1 MKTITINE
9 FEYPTYATVEDADKY
24 FSAKFGS
31 TWGDIEQSDKEKLL
45 VTATREIEKAEFQ
58 FCKVDINQ
66 DLAFP
71 RMPRFNCYDVIIN
84 PEKELIECCCEI
96 ANAINNLSF
105 AESITTPGIDKI
117 KSMSI
122 GDTSITYKDGAEIE
136 VDAFS
141 ATASPIIKKYLHRWL
156 KGNIKIIL

>member
-1 MKTITINE
+1 MKTITIND

-31 TWGDIEQSDKEKLL
+31 TWGEVEQADKEKLL

-58 FCKVDINQ
+58 FCKVDEDQ
-66 DLAFP
+66 ELAFP

-96 ANAINNLSF
+96 ANAIYNLPM
-105 AESITTPGIDKI
+105 AETITTPGIDKI
-117 KSMSI
+117 KSMSV
-122 GDTSITYKDGAEIE
+122 GDTSITYQDGVSI
-136 VDAFS
+136 DADSFS
-141 ATASPIIKKYLHRWL
+141 ATASPFIKKYLGRFL
-156 KGNIKIIL
+156 RGNIRVIL